1 MVDQDEGGEDDPV
14 ELVHQ
19 AEIRLS
25 ILHQAVVRV
34 EDEEETEKEGE
45 EHGIHVHIS
54 RGKPSLSE
62 QMKKLLART
71 AIGLQIAG
79 K

>member
-34 EDEEETEKEGE
+34 KDEENTEKDGE

-54 RGKPSLSE
+54 CGEPSLSDE
-62 QMKKLLART
+62 WTYMK
-71 AIGLQIAG
+71 GPG
-79 K
+79 